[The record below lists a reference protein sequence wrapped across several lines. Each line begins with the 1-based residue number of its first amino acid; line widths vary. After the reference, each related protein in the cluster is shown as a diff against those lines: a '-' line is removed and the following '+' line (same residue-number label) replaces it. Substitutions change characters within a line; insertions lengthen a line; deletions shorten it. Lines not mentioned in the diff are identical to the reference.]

1 MNSEKIKALAINGG
15 TPVRAEAFPPRGHF
29 TKDEKAACDAVMD
42 KAIAAGVAPGY
53 GGEEEKAF
61 CEEFAE
67 LMGGGYAD
75 AVSSGT
81 AAVFVALAA
90 LELEPYSEVI
100 IGPITDPGGVMPIV
114 MCNCIPVV
122 ADSAEGSFNVS
133 LEGIKKVYTERTRA
147 IIVPHIAGDAA
158 DIENICAFAKEKGLK
173 VIEDCAQAHG
183 TKMNGKRVGTFGDIG
198 AFSMMFGKHVCTGGQ
213 GGMVFTK
220 DEDLYWKIKRHAD
233 RGKPFGMPEDKPTCC
248 VAALNFNL
256 DELHC
261 AIGRVQIKKIDDIA
275 ARRRVVYAKI
285 KEAFKDIPEVS
296 IYEGL
301 PGAESSHWFVRFILD
316 LSKISCDKITFASAI
331 QREGI
336 WWSLNPDYG
345 RALVCDHDWYR
356 ERNVFGESKY
366 PWAAPEYKGD
376 GNKVYNLVDDIP
388 NAANAVATS
397 VTLTISESWDDQ
409 AISDLAAMFRKV
421 LDAYQK

>member
-1 MNSEKIKALAINGG
+1 MNNEKLNTLAINGG
-15 TPVRAEAFPPRGHF
+15 TAVRTTPFPARGHF
-29 TKDEKAACDAVMD
+29 TNDEKAACDAVMD

-53 GGEEEKAF
+53 GGEEEAAF
-61 CEEFAE
+61 CKEFAE

-90 LELEPYSEVI
+90 LELEPLSEVI

-122 ADSAEGSFNVS
+122 ADSAPGSFNVS
-133 LEGIKKVYTERTRA
+133 LEGIKKVYTERARA
-147 IIVPHIAGDAA
+147 IIVPHIAGDPA
-158 DIENICAFAKEKGLK
+158 DMEAICAFAKEKGLK

-183 TKMNGKRVGTFGDIG
+183 AKLNGKRVGTFGDIG

-248 VAALNFNL
+248 LAALNFNL
-256 DELHC
+256 DEMHC
-261 AIGRVQIKKIDDIA
+261 AIGRVQIKKTDDIA
-275 ARRRVVYAKI
+275 ARRRIVFDKI
-285 KEAFKDIPEVS
+285 KKAFENVPAVS
-296 IYEGL
+296 IVDEI
-301 PGAESSHWFVRFILD
+301 PGGYSSHWFIRFVIDLD
-316 LSKISCDKITFASAI
+316 YISCDKVTFASAI
-331 QREGI
+331 QYEGI
-336 WWSLNPDYG
+336 WWALNPDYG

-356 ERNVFGESKY
+356 ERNVFGTSKY
-366 PWAAPEYKGD
+366 PWEAPGYTGD
-376 GNKVYNLVDDIP
+376 KDKVYNLTDDIP
-388 NAANAVATS
+388 NAAAAVATS
-397 VTLTISESWDDQ
+397 VTLSISESWDDE
-409 AISDLAAMFRKV
+409 AIEDLVKMFNKV
-421 LDAYQK
+421 LDVYKK

>member
-1 MNSEKIKALAINGG
+1 MNNEKVKALAINGG
-15 TPVRAEAFPPRGHF
+15 TPVRSNPFPPRGHF
-29 TKDEKAACDAVMD
+29 TNEEKAACDAVMD

-61 CEEFAE
+61 CEEFSA

-100 IGPITDPGGVMPIV
+100 IGPITDPGGIMPIV
-114 MCNCIPVV
+114 MCNCIPIV
-122 ADSAEGSFNVS
+122 ADSEEGSFNVS
-133 LEGIKKVYTERTRA
+133 LESIKKLYTERTRA

-183 TKMNGKRVGTFGDIG
+183 TKLNGKRIGTFGDIG
-198 AFSMMFGKHVCTGGQ
+198 AFSLMFGKHICTGGQ
-213 GGMVFTK
+213 GGIVFTK
-220 DEDLYWKIKRHAD
+220 DEDLYWKIKRHSD

-248 VAALNFNL
+248 LAALNFNL
-256 DELHC
+256 DEMHC
-261 AIGRVQIKKIDDIA
+261 AIGRVQIKKTDDIA
-275 ARRRVVYAKI
+275 AKRRVVVAKI
-285 KEAFKDIPEVS
+285 REAFKDIPEAS
-296 IYEGL
+296 IYEGR
-301 PGAESSHWFVRFILD
+301 PGAESSHWFIRIMLD
-316 LSKISCDKITFASAI
+316 LSAFDCDKLTLAAAI
-331 QREGI
+331 QQEGI

-345 RALVCDHDWYR
+345 RALTIDHDWYR
-356 ERNVFGESKY
+356 ERNVFGKSQY

-376 GNKVYNLVDDIP
+376 KNKVFNLEDDLK
-388 NAANAVATS
+388 NAAAAVAN
-397 VTLTISESWDDQ
+397 TLVLSISESWDDE
-409 AISDLAAMFRKV
+409 AINDLAAMFKKV
-421 LDAYQK
+421 FDAYRK